1 MHCICCDHELSDWES
16 TRKSVVTGQYLDMC
30 QDCVEL
36 GDTSDFTLLERA
48 DLLGKTS
55 FEDELESIDESFPT

>member
-1 MHCICCDHELSDWES
+1 MRCCCCNKELSDWES
-16 TRKSVVTGQYLDMC
+16 TRKSALTGQYLDMC

-36 GDTSDFTLLERA
+36 GDSSDFTLLERP

-55 FEDELESIDESFPT
+55 IDDELEGFNDGQI